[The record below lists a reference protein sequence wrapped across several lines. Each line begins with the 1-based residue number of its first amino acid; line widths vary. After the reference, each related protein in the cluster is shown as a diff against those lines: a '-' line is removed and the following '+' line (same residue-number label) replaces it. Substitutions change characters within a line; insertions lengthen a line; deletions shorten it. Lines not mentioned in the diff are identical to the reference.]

1 MQWIFIFGNGIEVS
15 RDELESRR
23 SFIHSV
29 TCAAVSPWRPVI
41 QDGQILP
48 LRALT
53 CESNDDIDALF
64 VTGHVNDLRY
74 LFPLIDRKKP
84 RIVILN
90 TCALSSRLRGIIL
103 ARLRQSVPNVSLY
116 YARQQRGLAVQ
127 YVNLSYEGNFG
138 FQTSLSERTLFRHRR
153 KGLIESLPLAFD
165 HITL

>member
-1 MQWIFIFGNGIEVS
+1 MQWILVFGNGIEVS

-23 SFIHSV
+23 KFIHSV
-29 TCAAVSPWRPVI
+29 TCATVSPWQPVI

-53 CESNDDIDALF
+53 CESSDDIDALF
-64 VTGHVNDLRY
+64 ITGHVNDLHY

-84 RIVILN
+84 KIIILN
-90 TCALSSRLRGIIL
+90 ACALSSALPGRIL
-103 ARLRQSVPNVSLY
+103 AILQRIVPNISLY
-116 YARQQRGLAVQ
+116 YAHQQRDLAVQ